1 MQEYQPISQIVYK
14 LKIYC
19 PYLFLF
25 SLFYNFYRE
34 KKVGVISFYKYQK
47 LMVSTNYWEE
57 TPCIIIF
64 YSATD
69 NTTMLFMLVP
79 WYI

>member
-1 MQEYQPISQIVYK
+1 MHSVLLNRQLECKYTLVCIPFLCLMQEYQPISQIVYK

-47 LMVSTNYWEE
+47 LMVSTNY
-57 TPCIIIF
+57 
-64 YSATD
+64 
-69 NTTMLFMLVP
+69 
-79 WYI
+79 